1 MCLVEGRP
9 LSEKQ
14 VLYSICFI
22 FQTQKYFSL
31 MTIKKSKY
39 EKPLLPHSAIQTH
52 CIVLVMCNMSPVG
65 SAEREQE
72 QPANGFTFE
81 ASAVILV
88 CVQEVLCV
96 MLGQVREREP
106 GKSHS

>member
-81 ASAVILV
+81 ASAIRIF
-88 CVQEVLCV
+88 LCV
-96 MLGQVREREP
+96 FRRHYESCLVMV
-106 GKSHS
+106 S